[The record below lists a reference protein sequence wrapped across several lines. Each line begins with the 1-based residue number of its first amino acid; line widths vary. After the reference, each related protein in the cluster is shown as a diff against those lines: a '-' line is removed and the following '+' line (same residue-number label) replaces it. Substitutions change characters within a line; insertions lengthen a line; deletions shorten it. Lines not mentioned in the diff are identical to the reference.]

1 MRLFPVCFLSNES
14 APLIGST
21 FWKHSPPTVTP
32 SSPPVSEPEVRPG
45 FSPPSLPRASP
56 AHGVQPHLV
65 TRSQNT
71 GVSCH
76 ALLQGIFS
84 TQGSNTGLFHCRQ
97 ILYCLSHHESPRIQE
112 WVAYPFSREGR
123 FFPERRISWA
133 TREAPG
139 DQGNLG
145 KLNHNNSYD
154 Q

>member
-1 MRLFPVCFLSNES
+1 MIMRLFPVCFLSNES

-84 TQGSNTGLFHCRQ
+84 TQGSNPSLLHLLHWQASSLPLAPPGNS
-97 ILYCLSHHESPRIQE
+97 ILND
-112 WVAYPFSREGR
+112 R
-123 FFPERRISWA
+123 FDF
-133 TREAPG
+133 
-139 DQGNLG
+139 LG
-145 KLNHNNSYD
+145 YLYSF
-154 Q
+154 